1 MDYHKLL
8 FSCQKTEDSSII
20 DRRTVAQEDRRIWII
35 IKLLYSCSPV
45 KKRKTVV

>member
-35 IKLLYSCSPV
+35 TNSCTPVLLS
-45 KKRKTVV
+45 KNGRQ